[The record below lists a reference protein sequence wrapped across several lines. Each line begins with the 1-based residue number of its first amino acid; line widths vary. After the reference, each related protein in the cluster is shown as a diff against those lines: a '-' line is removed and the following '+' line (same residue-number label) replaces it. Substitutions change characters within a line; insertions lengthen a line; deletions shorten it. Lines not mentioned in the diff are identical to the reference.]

1 MSQKEIKRIKVME
14 LLVNGRM
21 TNQEAAES
29 LGLCRRQIIRLRKK
43 YTTQGEMG
51 LIHGNRDRRP
61 QHRIVIGIWLAKGES
76 TSNDVVAWPACGYL

>member
-1 MSQKEIKRIKVME
+1 MALSQKEIKRIKVMK

-43 YTTQGEMG
+43 YTAQGERA
-51 LIHGNRDRRP
+51 LIHGNRDRHP
-61 QHRIVIGIWLAKGES
+61 QHRIGEDS
-76 TSNDVVAWPACGYL
+76 P